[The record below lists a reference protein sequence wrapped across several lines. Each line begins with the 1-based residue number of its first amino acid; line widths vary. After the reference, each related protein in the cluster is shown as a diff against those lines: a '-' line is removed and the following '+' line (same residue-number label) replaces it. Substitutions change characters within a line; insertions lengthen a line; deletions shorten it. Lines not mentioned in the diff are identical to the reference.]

1 MAYRSGASRLIRGQA
16 VPAWTDRNENT
27 PVGNP
32 VDRDFSGAITI
43 MMAGSLLVFLRQ
55 NIGVRLLMRR
65 RFVVLAALLI
75 GVSYIQTP
83 FDRSL
88 TLFAVCV
95 VILAFFHRARHMW
108 RIKRGTPEWHS
119 YDTGRSLLFG
129 FLPLPRFFVQGVLEP
144 AICGALGW
152 WLAQRS
158 NATFYLGWWLMLS
171 SMNLSS
177 LENTI
182 RVARRESL
190 FDLGDTFVESEH
202 FARRAEAFTNRPG
215 AGTGSARQQTHTDFR
230 TRILWWLRMA
240 AAFGQAKGGGQR
252 ADDHQR
258 QQQQQDGE
266 QRRWSDAAA
275 GKMTEAQALE
285 ILELKASATEQEI
298 RAAYNRII
306 QKVHP
311 DLGGS
316 NFFAKQLNAA
326 RDRLLGKGR
335 SR

>member
-1 MAYRSGASRLIRGQA
+1 M
-16 VPAWTDRNENT
+16 PAWTDRNENT

-32 VDRDFSGAITI
+32 VDRDISGAITI

-55 NIGVRLLMRR
+55 DIGVRLLMRR

-75 GVSYIQTP
+75 GVAYIQTP

-158 NATFYLGWWLMLS
+158 NATFYLGWWLVLS
-171 SMNLSS
+171 SMTLSS

-230 TRILWWLRMA
+230 TLFLRWLRMA
-240 AAFGQAKGGGQR
+240 ATFGQAMGEQS
-252 ADDHQR
+252 ADDRERPKQDEQR
-258 QQQQQDGE
+258 Q
-266 QRRWSDAAA
+266 RPPDAAA

-285 ILELKASATEQEI
+285 ILELKAGATEKEI
-298 RAAYNRII
+298 RAAHNRLM
-306 QKVHP
+306 QRVHP
-311 DLGGS
+311 DVGGS
-316 NFFAKQLNAA
+316 NYFAKQLNVA
-326 RDRLLGKGR
+326 RDFLLNRR